1 MVTGMVRLFFEP
13 CCYFCVLVIKYR
25 RSQNATVS
33 QLEAKIVLFKYVT
46 QLGILIK
53 YKGRRQLD
61 VGRVRGLARVVYIHW
76 N

>member
-1 MVTGMVRLFFEP
+1 MELVRLFREP
-13 CCYFCVLVIKYR
+13 CCYFSVLVIKYR

-33 QLEAKIVLFKYVT
+33 QHEPKIVLFKYVM

-61 VGRVRGLARVVYIHW
+61 VGRVRGLASGPRVSFS
-76 N
+76 

>member
-25 RSQNATVS
+25 RSQNATES
-33 QLEAKIVLFKYVT
+33 QLEAKIVLFT

-61 VGRVRGLARVVYIHW
+61 VARVRGLASGPRVSFS
-76 N
+76 